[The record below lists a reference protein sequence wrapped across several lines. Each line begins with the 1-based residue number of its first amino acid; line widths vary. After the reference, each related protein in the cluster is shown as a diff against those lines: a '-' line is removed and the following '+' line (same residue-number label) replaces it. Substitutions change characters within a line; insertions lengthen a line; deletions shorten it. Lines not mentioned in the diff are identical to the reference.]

1 MHVSL
6 RLITHLRERETVPDL
21 WLLFAPVKRGRI
33 DWIAEKATELGVAR
47 LVPVLTQR
55 TIVDRVNM
63 DRLRAHIIEAAEQ
76 CERTALSELA
86 EPRKLDSLL
95 ADWPTERQLHFAD
108 DQGGQPPPKPAEA
121 RSEERPGGKDGD

>member
-95 ADWPTERQLHFAD
+95 ADWPTERTLDRKSTRLNSSH
-108 DQGGQPPPKPAEA
+108 
-121 RSEERPGGKDGD
+121 